1 VRARATLLLA
11 AVLVSAGCSDE
22 GDPVRPVSHP
32 PVVILTFDEFP
43 TDTLLRPD
51 GKIDAGRF
59 PNFAALARISTWFPN
74 GHTVFDST
82 FGSVPAILDARLP
95 RPGEAADVRN
105 HQPSIFHLMDGLGYD
120 IIKSESATAVCPPRI
135 CTGARARR
143 PGVLARLAGGGRPE
157 RLHRWIGAIR
167 QRERP
172 TFYYHH
178 ALLPHEPWVYLP
190 TGRVSRPT
198 GEDPIKGIN
207 RWVGFHDPRLT
218 EHNQARHLLQVGYVD
233 RQLGLLLRRLRRT
246 GLLRRALLIV
256 TADHG
261 YSFDVGVHSRRKVSE
276 TNVEEIAP
284 VPFFVKP
291 PGRLDGRVDESLVRT
306 VDVVPT
312 VADLIGARVTWPH
325 DGRSA
330 FSAATRRRDE
340 VRLPTRD
347 FRRTIR
353 IGREELERRRRA
365 IRLARARTFGTGTQS
380 SLLFGD
386 PWASVYRVGPNMHL
400 LGRRV
405 AALEVRRVGEAQA
418 AVANAGL
425 LRRVVASDEVHPTRV
440 AGALSRGGRGSL
452 RNLAVAVNGRIEAVG
467 RSFRL
472 RGKSTEYFSLLVPE
486 VSLRRGRNVV
496 ELFEVRRGGRLVPL
510 GHAG

>member
-11 AVLVSAGCSDE
+11 VLAASAGCGGDS
-22 GDPVRPVSHP
+22 DPVRAVAHP
-32 PVVILTFDEFP
+32 PVVVLSFDEFP

-51 GKIDAGRF
+51 GRIDAERF

-105 HQPSIFHLMDGLGYD
+105 HQPSVFHLMHRLGYGV
-120 IIKSESATAVCPPRI
+120 IKSESATAVCPPRI

-143 PGVLARLAGGGRPE
+143 PGILARLAGGGRPE

-167 QRERP
+167 KRERP
-172 TFYYHH
+172 TFYYNHT
-178 ALLPHEPWVYLP
+178 LLPHEPWVYLP
-190 TGRVSRPT
+190 SGRLSRPT
-198 GEDPIKGIN
+198 GEDPIPGMN
-207 RWVGFHDPRLT
+207 RWVGFHDARLT
-218 EHNQARHLLQVGYVD
+218 EHNQARHLLQLGYVD

-246 GLLRRALLIV
+246 GLLRESLLIV
-256 TADHG
+256 VADHG
-261 YSFDVGVHSRRKVSE
+261 YSFDVGVRSRRKVTE

-291 PGRLDGRVDESLVRT
+291 PGRLEGRVDDSLVRT

-325 DGRSA
+325 DGRPA

-340 VRLPTRD
+340 VRLRTRD

-365 IRLARARTFGTGTQS
+365 IRVARARTFGTGTQS

-386 PWASVYRVGPNMHL
+386 PWATVYRVGPNARL

-405 AALEVRRVGEAQA
+405 AALEVRGAGA
-418 AVANAGL
+418 AGATVANAGL
-425 LRRVVASDEVHPTRV
+425 LRHVVLSEEVRPTRV
-440 AGALSRGGRGSL
+440 AGVL
-452 RNLAVAVNGRIEAVG
+452 RRDRRDRLRDLAVAVNGRIRAVG

-472 RGKSTEYFSLLVPE
+472 RHRRNEYFSMVVPE
-486 VSLRRGRNVV
+486 NSLRPGPNLV

-510 GHAG
+510 ARAG